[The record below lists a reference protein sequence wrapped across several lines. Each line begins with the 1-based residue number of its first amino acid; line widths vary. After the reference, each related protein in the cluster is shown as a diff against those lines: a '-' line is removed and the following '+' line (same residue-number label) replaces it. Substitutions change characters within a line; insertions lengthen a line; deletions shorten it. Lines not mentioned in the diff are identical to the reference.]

1 MQTKKRT
8 FRLLLATMAVGLGL
22 GAAAGMATG
31 PLSAQEEEIEAEA
44 GATGHLDWAGYWW
57 CHCGGTKTCGPCSEH
72 P

>member
-1 MQTKKRT
+1 
-8 FRLLLATMAVGLGL
+8 
-22 GAAAGMATG
+22 MATG